1 MGFGRQPPVKP
12 LYFVPCPSFLFV
24 SLCLSVLCVLQS
36 ERSEDQTLLTISV
49 YLILHKKALVRTKLI
64 PLACLLATAASA
76 QKTTPA
82 AIDAAVNKIESKTI
96 AWRRDLHQ
104 HPELG
109 NREVRTAKIIADHL
123 RSLGLEVKEGVAHTG
138 VVGIL
143 KGAKPGP
150 VIGLRADMDGLP
162 VTERVAI
169 PFASK
174 EKAQYNG
181 QEVGVM
187 HACGHDTHVAILM
200 ATAEVLSGMKGELA
214 GTVKFVFQ
222 PAEEGAPAGEEG
234 GAALMVKEGVL
245 DNPKVDA
252 MFGLHINAQ
261 TPVGQIKYREE
272 GMMAASD
279 WFSIKIKGK
288 QSHGAQPWMGI
299 DPVVIGAQII
309 QGLQSIVSRQ
319 SELTKYPVVIST
331 TVFKG
336 GVRENIIPEEAT
348 LSGTIRTLDKSMQKD
363 VWQRIER
370 TAKNIAE
377 ASGAAAEVSFDAKTL
392 VTYNDPAL
400 TRRMLPSLQKATS
413 NNAVVMNAVMGAED
427 FSFFGDKVPALY
439 FYLGGMPAGK
449 KPEETAPHHTPDFY
463 VDDSGMKTGV
473 KAFVYLVTDYMA
485 MGKLQATSPKAQ
497 PAGGSKG
504 GSK

>member
-1 MGFGRQPPVKP
+1 MALRAWKMPIF
-12 LYFVPCPSFLFV
+12 SA
-24 SLCLSVLCVLQS
+24 
-36 ERSEDQTLLTISV
+36 
-49 YLILHKKALVRTKLI
+49 ILKKRHVRKALL
-64 PLACLLATAASA
+64 PLACLVAMAFTSDN
-76 QKTTPA
+76 KITPA
-82 AIDAAVNKIESKTI
+82 AIDAAVDKVEAKMVS
-96 AWRRDLHQ
+96 WRRDFHQ

-109 NREVRTAKIIADHL
+109 NREVRTAKIVAEHL
-123 RSLGLEVKEGVAHTG
+123 RSLGLEVKENVAHTG

-174 EKAQYNG
+174 QKAEYNG

-200 ATAEVLSGMKGELA
+200 ATAEVLAGMKSELA

-222 PAEEGAPAGEEG
+222 PAEEGPPAGEEG
-234 GAALMVKEGVL
+234 GAALMIKEGVL
-245 DNPKVDA
+245 ENPKVDA

-272 GMMAASD
+272 GMMAAAD
-279 WFSIKIKGK
+279 WFTIKIRGK
-288 QSHGAQPWMGI
+288 QSHGAQPWLGV
-299 DPVVIGAQII
+299 DPVVIGAQIV
-309 QGLQSIVSRQ
+309 QGLQTIVSRQ
-319 SELTKYPVVIST
+319 SELTKNPVVIST
-331 TVFKG
+331 TIFKG

-348 LSGTIRTLDKSMQKD
+348 LGGTIRTLDKGMQKD

-377 ASGAAAEVSFDAKTL
+377 ASGATVEVTFESKTL
-392 VTYNDPAL
+392 VTYNDVAL
-400 TRRMLPSLQKATS
+400 TRKMLPSLQKATD
-413 NNAVVMNAVMGAED
+413 NNTTTMNAVMGAED
-427 FSFFGDKVPALY
+427 FSYFGDKVPALY
-439 FYLGGMPAGK
+439 FYLGGMPKGK
-449 KPEETAPHHTPDFY
+449 KPEETGPHHTPDFY
-463 VDDSGMKTGV
+463 VDDSGLKTGV

-485 MGKLQATSPKAQ
+485 MGKTQGTSSKAQ
-497 PAGGSKG
+497 AKSDK
-504 GSK
+504 